1 MDWKDPGRMG
11 DPARGKRCH
20 GCHVSYMN
28 VIVFCIVVKNS
39 YKKSTQILQVLRS
52 APLMMMMMDV
62 EDQFKTKW
70 KRRWR
75 KAISGDPDK
84 RIRDH
89 MDDKEVQKRIRLVD
103 TASFTLGK
111 QHQQHPG
118 QKLHYLCEFTFC
130 LLKWDLQ
137 FCNLNV
143 LFCKGVF
150 MAMWV
155 EYLILAAPSAFPWF
169 YLVRQNSFY
178 YP

>member
-1 MDWKDPGRMG
+1 MYMP
-11 DPARGKRCH
+11 CII
-20 GCHVSYMN
+20 SYDICN
-28 VIVFCIVVKNS
+28 FLYSNETHIWR
-39 YKKSTQILQVLRS
+39 YGWTLQVLRS

-111 QHQQHPG
+111 TQ
-118 QKLHYLCEFTFC
+118 LLCGCSFC
-130 LLKWDLQ
+130 LLKIEFHADRVFHLIFVSFILLYLKECLWQCGWSTSSWLHLLP
-137 FCNLNV
+137 FHGSTWFVWILYHHKINLKQ
-143 LFCKGVF
+143 LSR
-150 MAMWV
+150 
-155 EYLILAAPSAFPWF
+155 LL
-169 YLVRQNSFY
+169 R
-178 YP
+178 

>member
-1 MDWKDPGRMG
+1 M
-11 DPARGKRCH
+11 
-20 GCHVSYMN
+20 MN
-28 VIVFCIVVKNS
+28 VIVCIVVKTHEN
-39 YKKSTQILQVLRS
+39 STQILQVLRS

-111 QHQQHPG
+111 MHQG
-118 QKLHYLCEFTFC
+118 Y
-130 LLKWDLQ
+130 
-137 FCNLNV
+137 
-143 LFCKGVF
+143 
-150 MAMWV
+150 
-155 EYLILAAPSAFPWF
+155 
-169 YLVRQNSFY
+169 
-178 YP
+178 

>member
-1 MDWKDPGRMG
+1 MYMP
-11 DPARGKRCH
+11 CII
-20 GCHVSYMN
+20 SYDICN
-28 VIVFCIVVKNS
+28 FLYSNETHIWR
-39 YKKSTQILQVLRS
+39 YGWTLQVLRS

-103 TASFTLGK
+103 TASFTLGIDALIVWLLLLSCW
-111 QHQQHPG
+111 QSVSS
-118 QKLHYLCEFTFC
+118 YFC
-130 LLKWDLQ
+130 IFHSLV
-137 FCNLNV
+137 FV
-143 LFCKGVF
+143 GVF

-169 YLVRQNSFY
+169 YLVRLNPLSSYDQLETII
-178 YP
+178 

>member
-1 MDWKDPGRMG
+1 MINGTLV
-11 DPARGKRCH
+11 
-20 GCHVSYMN
+20 VSLD
-28 VIVFCIVVKNS
+28 
-39 YKKSTQILQVLRS
+39 TLQVLRS

-111 QHQQHPG
+111 MHHG
-118 QKLHYLCEFTFC
+118 Y
-130 LLKWDLQ
+130 
-137 FCNLNV
+137 
-143 LFCKGVF
+143 
-150 MAMWV
+150 
-155 EYLILAAPSAFPWF
+155 
-169 YLVRQNSFY
+169 
-178 YP
+178 

>member
-11 DPARGKRCH
+11 DPARGKISH
-20 GCHVSYMN
+20 GFHVSYMTN
-28 VIVFCIVVKNS
+28 VIVCIVVRTHRKLR
-39 YKKSTQILQVLRS
+39 QILQVLRS

-111 QHQQHPG
+111 QHPG
-118 QKLHYLCEFTFC
+118 
-130 LLKWDLQ
+130 
-137 FCNLNV
+137 LNCIF
-143 LFCKGVF
+143 L
-150 MAMWV
+150 
-155 EYLILAAPSAFPWF
+155 
-169 YLVRQNSFY
+169 
-178 YP
+178 

>member
-11 DPARGKRCH
+11 DPARGKMSWMPCIIH
-20 GCHVSYMN
+20 DE
-28 VIVFCIVVKNS
+28 CIVVKIHT
-39 YKKSTQILQVLRS
+39 KKLRQILQVLRS

-118 QKLHYLCEFTFC
+118 
-130 LLKWDLQ
+130 
-137 FCNLNV
+137 
-143 LFCKGVF
+143 
-150 MAMWV
+150 
-155 EYLILAAPSAFPWF
+155 
-169 YLVRQNSFY
+169 
-178 YP
+178 

>member
-1 MDWKDPGRMG
+1 MINGTLD
-11 DPARGKRCH
+11 
-20 GCHVSYMN
+20 
-28 VIVFCIVVKNS
+28 
-39 YKKSTQILQVLRS
+39 TLQVLRS

-111 QHQQHPG
+111 MHQKYIDCIPPCMPS
-118 QKLHYLCEFTFC
+118 KDLISMWTLYLKECSWQCGWSTSSWPHR
-130 LLKWDLQ
+130 L
-137 FCNLNV
+137 
-143 LFCKGVF
+143 
-150 MAMWV
+150 
-155 EYLILAAPSAFPWF
+155 PSLGSTWS
-169 YLVRQNSFY
+169 V
-178 YP
+178 